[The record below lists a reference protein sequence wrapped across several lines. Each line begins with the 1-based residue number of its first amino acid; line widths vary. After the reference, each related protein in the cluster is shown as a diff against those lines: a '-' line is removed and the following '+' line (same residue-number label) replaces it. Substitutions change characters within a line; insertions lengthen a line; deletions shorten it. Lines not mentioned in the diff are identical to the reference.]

1 MMDWSSLVALIGN
14 LAILIAGVR
23 VLAMSGEAPQR
34 EAMPLVMTKD
44 DLEQHNGVL
53 RVRQVFLFFGGAG
66 IIIVA
71 LCRLGN

>member
-1 MMDWSSLVALIGN
+1 MMDWSSLAALIGN
-14 LAILIAGVR
+14 LAVLIAGVR

-34 EAMPLVMTKD
+34 EALPLVMTKD

-53 RVRQVFLFFGGAG
+53 RVRQVFLFLGGAG
-66 IIIVA
+66 IIIVG

>member
-1 MMDWSSLVALIGN
+1 MIDWSSLVALIGN

-44 DLEQHNGVL
+44 DLEQHNGAL
-53 RVRQVFLFFGGAG
+53 RVRQVFLFFGGAV